1 MEQFIVRMA
10 REKEDLEGKIKRANN
25 ALLKSE
31 EIHLDKVQVALLEE
45 QTEYMK
51 KYLDVLNNR
60 IAYEKKTSWSELMI
74 YTILSVIVGIA
85 FAYFVTVL
93 AVGSVWLMF
102 EEDKR
107 KWEQQD

>member
-31 EIHLDKVQVALLEE
+31 EIRLDKVQVALLEE

-60 IAYEKKTSWSELMI
+60 IAYEKNFME
-74 YTILSVIVGIA
+74 
-85 FAYFVTVL
+85 
-93 AVGSVWLMF
+93 
-102 EEDKR
+102 
-107 KWEQQD
+107 

>member
-1 MEQFIVRMA
+1 MEQFIIRME

-60 IAYEKKTSWSELMI
+60 IAYEKNSTE
-74 YTILSVIVGIA
+74 
-85 FAYFVTVL
+85 
-93 AVGSVWLMF
+93 
-102 EEDKR
+102 
-107 KWEQQD
+107 

>member
-1 MEQFIVRMA
+1 MEQFIVRMV
-10 REKEDLEGKIKRANN
+10 REKKDLEGKLKRANN

-45 QTEYMK
+45 QIEYMK

-60 IAYEKKTSWSELMI
+60 IAYEKKTSRSELMV

-85 FAYFVTVL
+85 FTCFVTVL
-93 AVGSVWLMF
+93 AVGSIWLMF